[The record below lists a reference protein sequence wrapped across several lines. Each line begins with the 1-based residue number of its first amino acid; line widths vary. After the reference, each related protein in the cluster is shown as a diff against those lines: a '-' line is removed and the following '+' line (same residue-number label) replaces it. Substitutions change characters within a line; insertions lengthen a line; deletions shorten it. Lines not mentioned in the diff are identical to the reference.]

1 MLSDGDGVPRMLV
14 KSDGGMR
21 VGNRASGIADTN
33 GYAFHVADGNAST
46 TCTDIRNFNTS
57 FNQNVFRVGSY
68 RNTTGGSYNMMQAVK
83 HGVAVVMECHDDG
96 DFLNSNNNY
105 GSLSDERLKSN
116 ITDANSQWE
125 DIKAV
130 QVRNFKKFD
139 TGDLVQI
146 GVVAQELETAGMNG
160 LVGTSNPSQYQ
171 IKHDASFGT
180 LDSDGEVKEIKE
192 KVKSVKYSI
201 LYMKAIKALQ
211 EAMTRIETLE
221 ADVKAL
227 KGE

>member
-1 MLSDGDGVPRMLV
+1 M
-14 KSDGGMR
+14 
-21 VGNRASGIADTN
+21 
-33 GYAFHVADGNAST
+33 
-46 TCTDIRNFNTS
+46 
-57 FNQNVFRVGSY
+57 
-68 RNTTGGSYNMMQAVK
+68 
-83 HGVAVVMECHDDG
+83 
-96 DFLNSNNNY
+96 
-105 GSLSDERLKSN
+105 SDERLKSN

>member
-1 MLSDGDGVPRMLV
+1 MNTAF
-14 KSDGGMR
+14 
-21 VGNRASGIADTN
+21 GNS
-33 GYAFHVADGNAST
+33 
-46 TCTDIRNFNTS
+46 
-57 FNQNVFRVGSY
+57 VFVIGCVRD
-68 RNTTGGSYNMMQAVK
+68 TTGGSYNQLQIAK
-83 HGVAVVMECHDDG
+83 HGVAVVMEVHDDG
-96 DFLNSNNNY
+96 DLVNSNNSY

-116 ITDANSQWE
+116 IVDANSQWE
-125 DIKAV
+125 DLKAIKI
-130 QVRNFKKFD
+130 RNYKKFD

-146 GVVAQELETAGMNG
+146 GVVAQELETAGMSG
-160 LVGTSNPSQYQ
+160 LVGTSNPSEHQ

-180 LDSDGEVKEIKE
+180 LYEDGDDIPNGLPVGEVKEIKE
-192 KVKSVKYSI
+192 KVKTVKYSV